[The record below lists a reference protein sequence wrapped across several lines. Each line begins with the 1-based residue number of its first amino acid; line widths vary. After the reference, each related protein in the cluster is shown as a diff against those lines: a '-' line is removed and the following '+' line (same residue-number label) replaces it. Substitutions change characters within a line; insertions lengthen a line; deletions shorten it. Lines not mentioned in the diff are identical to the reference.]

1 MPAIATDQFGISI
14 TSKMILYYLVGKYL
28 ETNVHHMVNRMK

>member
-14 TSKMILYYLVGKYL
+14 ASKIILYYSVGKYL
-28 ETNVHHMVNRMK
+28 ETNVHHVGNRVK